1 MQGVIGIK
9 IVVATWNKVKL
20 EQIQMV
26 LKEVPLEI
34 TSLSKDMEDVEET
47 AITFKG
53 NARLKI
59 ETVKRYYPNDII
71 VGEDSGLTIDALEG
85 FPGVKTARFSHGSD
99 ADRAQLLMDRLKGV
113 PLSKR
118 TAQFTS
124 VVALAFPDGI
134 VLHSKGTMDGW
145 IAKDIPGRLKGY
157 GDIFLLSN
165 DKLLTEQLEHTI
177 SPYDHRQIALFQA
190 KQLIID
196 WLERKTT

>member
-1 MQGVIGIK
+1 MK
-9 IVVATWNKVKL
+9 IIVATWNEVKL
-20 EQIQMV
+20 EQIQMA
-26 LKEVPLEI
+26 LKDIPLDI
-34 TSLSKDMEDVEET
+34 SSLPKDMGDVEET

-53 NARLKI
+53 NAQLKI

-85 FPGVKTARFSHGSD
+85 FPGVKTARFSPGSD
-99 ADRAQLLMDRLKGV
+99 ANRAQLLIDKLKGI

-118 TAQFTS
+118 TAQFIS
-124 VVALAFPDGI
+124 VVALAFPDGK
-134 VLHSKGTMDGW
+134 VLHCQGTMNGW
-145 IAKDIPGRLKGY
+145 IAKDTPGELKGY

-165 DKLLTEQLEHTI
+165 DKVLTEHLEQII